1 MRTLQQAI
9 AARRR
14 AASDRGNSAAAAIH
28 CKRIG
33 RKKIPDAGA
42 QKTGFYPDLEDEL
55 SAEIVERDGPV
66 VGEIL
71 DIEQLVS
78 LGLQAETLVEHDID
92 SGTD

>member
-9 AARRR
+9 AARF
-14 AASDRGNSAAAAIH
+14 DRPGAERPAIAAIH